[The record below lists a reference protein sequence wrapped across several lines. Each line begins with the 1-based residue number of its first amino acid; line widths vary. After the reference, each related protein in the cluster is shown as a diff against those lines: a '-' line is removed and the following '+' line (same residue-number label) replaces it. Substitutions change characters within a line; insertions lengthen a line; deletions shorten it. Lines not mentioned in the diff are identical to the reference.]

1 MKQLTPQ
8 AFQRARA
15 FLETQARPL
24 DWAIFAHRFEGAP
37 AEEVVSAL
45 AAFQND
51 DGGFGHALEP
61 DVRTPSSSALA
72 TGIGLD
78 VLRELGCD
86 AQHPMVRHAVRFL
99 LATHDPQ
106 TQTWRVAPHDTNDY
120 PHAPWWH
127 DEAGSLARAFD
138 GFQIIPRA
146 QIVGLLHHYAALT
159 RAGGKGQEIEAGWL
173 DAVTADTL
181 TAIEAMP
188 AERLSGDDL
197 RYVLSLAET
206 AALPARDRARLV
218 HWLRAVVPAVVT
230 RDPEQWGTYC
240 TPPLKVAPTPAS
252 PVADLLWDDLQAY
265 LDYQIAHQT
274 AQGHWEP
281 TWTWGDVYPEAWK
294 QAKQAWRGHL
304 TLETLTR
311 LRAFGRL
318 V

>member
-1 MKQLTPQ
+1 MKQLAPQ

-24 DWAIFAHRFEGAP
+24 DWAIFAYRFENAP
-37 AEEVVSAL
+37 AEDVVSAL

-61 DVRTPSSSALA
+61 DLRTPSSSALA

-86 AQHPMVRHAVRFL
+86 AQHPMARRAVRFL

-106 TQTWRVAPHDTNDY
+106 TQTWRVAPRDTNDY
-120 PHAPWWH
+120 PHAGWWH
-127 DEAGSLARAFD
+127 DEAGSLARTFD
-138 GFQIIPRA
+138 DFEIIPRA

-159 RAGGKGQEIEAGWL
+159 HPGGEGQEIKAGWL
-173 DAVTADTL
+173 DAVTADTVA
-181 TAIEAMP
+181 AIETLP
-188 AERLSGDDL
+188 TERLSGDDL
-197 RYVLSLAET
+197 RYALSLAET
-206 AALPARDRARLV
+206 AALPERERARLV
-218 HWLRAVVPAVVT
+218 RWLRAVVPSVVT
-230 RDPEQWGTYC
+230 RDPAQWEAYC
-240 TPPLKVAPTPAS
+240 TPPLKVAPTPTS

-265 LDYQIAHQT
+265 LDYQIAHQS
-274 AQGHWEP
+274 AQGAWEP
-281 TWTWGDVYPEAWK
+281 TWTWGDAYPEAWE
-294 QAKQAWRGHL
+294 QARQEWRGHL

-318 V
+318 A